1 MTITAAGADR
11 PVPAIRVSVEMLAY
25 AAILAAA
32 VGVRAVGLGGAP
44 LNDAEATQAVA
55 AWNLIDP
62 TASGRGMIESPLIFA
77 GAAFGFA
84 VAGLSDA
91 AARFLPMLGGA
102 ALALSPLLFRRQ
114 IGPLAALAA
123 CAWLA
128 VSPTAVAASRQ
139 ITGAGLMMLALVAA
153 LAAALAYLRT
163 GGRAPL
169 IAAGAA
175 LGFALLADFGALVGI
190 LTLLIGLG
198 FAMLTDEEDLLTR
211 EDVLSLLSVIPWRL
225 PLLGLLVSAIIGGVL
240 FYAAPGGIG
249 AAADQLVTLIRGF
262 AIAPAGAPYLGLT
275 LAIYEPFLLIF
286 GVIGAWRASLAAE
299 PLERFLAGW
308 GIAAI
313 LACLVY
319 RGALPVHGLW
329 AVVPLALLAGLAIRD
344 LASLRESAPRWI
356 APAFAAAVI
365 ALAAMTAAG
374 VMLHLRGTRVYSFG
388 AGGPLA
394 GSTFPLNL
402 ILSGLW
408 MALLLVLSMTVA
420 VSWGGATMRRGL
432 GLAALIVGLGI
443 ASGSALTL
451 ALPDAASPYQPMHL
465 APAQPGLRLLVQTAQ
480 EIGGLTGGIAAETPI
495 TVQGQPESALGW
507 ALRGFREVT
516 FVQAVTPDITTPL
529 VIAPADPQA
538 VAPGSNYVG
547 QDFVITRRWGPG
559 GMTLTQIG
567 RWLIYRRAD
576 TPAAEERVILWVRE
590 DIYRLAPAPSGG

>member
-1 MTITAAGADR
+1 MTAAAAGAER
-11 PVPAIRVSVEMLAY
+11 PTPAIRISAEMLVY
-25 AAILAAA
+25 VVILVVA
-32 VGVRAVGLGGAP
+32 VGVRAVRPGAAP
-44 LNDAEATQAVA
+44 LNDAEAAQALA

-62 TASGRGMIESPLIFA
+62 AAPGQGTIESPLVFA
-77 GAAFGFA
+77 GAALSFTLA
-84 VAGLSDA
+84 SLSDG

-102 ALALSPLLFRRQ
+102 ALAFTPLLFRRQ

-128 VSPTAVAASRQ
+128 ISPTAVIASRQ
-139 ITGAGLMMLALVAA
+139 MTGVGLMMLALTAA
-153 LAAALAYLRT
+153 LAAVLAYLQT
-163 GGRAPL
+163 GGRSPL
-169 IAAGAA
+169 IATGAA
-175 LGFALLADFGALVGI
+175 LGFALLADFSAPLVI
-190 LTLLIGLG
+190 ITLLIGLG
-198 FAMLTDEEDLLTR
+198 FAMLTDEEDLLTG
-211 EDVLSLLSVIPWRL
+211 EDVLSLLRVIPWRL
-225 PLLGLLVSAIIGGVL
+225 PLLGLLVALIIGGAL
-240 FYAAPGGIG
+240 FYAAPEGIG
-249 AAADQLVTLIRGF
+249 AAADQAIRLMQGF

-313 LACLVY
+313 LACLLY

-344 LASLRESAPRWI
+344 LAGLRETAPRWI
-356 APAFAAAVI
+356 APAFATGVI
-365 ALAAMTAAG
+365 ALTAMTAAG

-394 GSTFPLNL
+394 GSTLPLNL

-408 MALLLVLSMTVA
+408 VALLLVLAMTVA

-432 GLAALIVGLGI
+432 ALAGLILGLGI
-443 ASGSALTL
+443 ASGSAVTL
-451 ALPDAASPYQPMHL
+451 ALPDATSPYQPLHL
-465 APAQPGLRLLVQTAQ
+465 APAQPGLRLLVQTAK
-480 EIGGLTGGIAAETPI
+480 EIGGLTTGIAIETPI

-507 ALRGFREVT
+507 ALRGFHEVT

-529 VIAPADPQA
+529 VIAPAEPQA

-547 QDFVITRRWGPG
+547 QDFVITRTWGPG
-559 GMTLTQIG
+559 GMTPTQIG
-567 RWLIYRRAD
+567 RWLIYRRAE

-590 DIYRLAPAPSGG
+590 DIYRLSSATPQG